1 MREKIKLSGV
11 PETILQTIYARAKES
26 RGRGAIHDAKAEEII
41 EKLDYDFSLADKD
54 TAMRSG
60 VIARTIVLDRMTK
73 EWLASHPGAVVVNI
87 ACGLDT
93 RCYRMSGYAHWYNLD
108 LPETMA
114 VREKLLPESGTISQI
129 TMSAMEDWG
138 SEISEQNVP
147 VLIVIE
153 GLTMYLSERNIQ
165 RIFTVISSRFSN
177 ATVFVETMN
186 PTIVRHFKEKSIDAS
201 NAKFNWG
208 IKNGKTLAE
217 LLSDFR
223 FVEEHSLTEGMAA
236 FAPVYKLLDRLPA
249 VRNISNKIIVLEK
262 ELYKMSFFEN
272 TRKPVG
278 LGGKLM
284 VAMMNLGHSPVA
296 RWGLQFLNAA
306 PDAKVLDCGCGGGA
320 NMKRLLKNCPQGI
333 VKGIDY
339 SPVSVEKTK
348 KVNETA
354 IAEGRCA
361 VLQGSVAD
369 MIFAD
374 DWFDAVT
381 AFETV
386 YFWPDLPQCFRE
398 VCRVLKPG
406 GTFLICNESSGD
418 TDKDEKW
425 TEIIG
430 GMTIYKDVELK
441 AYLEQV
447 GFYEVQ
453 IHKKKS
459 WLCITA
465 RK

>member
-1 MREKIKLSGV
+1 
-11 PETILQTIYARAKES
+11 
-26 RGRGAIHDAKAEEII
+26 
-41 EKLDYDFSLADKD
+41 
-54 TAMRSG
+54 
-60 VIARTIVLDRMTK
+60 
-73 EWLASHPGAVVVNI
+73 
-87 ACGLDT
+87 
-93 RCYRMSGYAHWYNLD
+93 
-108 LPETMA
+108 
-114 VREKLLPESGTISQI
+114 
-129 TMSAMEDWG
+129 
-138 SEISEQNVP
+138 
-147 VLIVIE
+147 
-153 GLTMYLSERNIQ
+153 
-165 RIFTVISSRFSN
+165 
-177 ATVFVETMN
+177 
-186 PTIVRHFKEKSIDAS
+186 
-201 NAKFNWG
+201 
-208 IKNGKTLAE
+208 
-217 LLSDFR
+217 
-223 FVEEHSLTEGMAA
+223 
-236 FAPVYKLLDRLPA
+236 
-249 VRNISNKIIVLEK
+249 
-262 ELYKMSFFEN
+262 MSFFEN

-320 NMKRLLKNCPQGI
+320 NMKRLLKKCPQGI

-361 VLQGSVAD
+361 VLQGNVAD

-381 AFETV
+381 ALETV

-425 TEIIG
+425 AEIIG
-430 GMTIYKDVELK
+430 GMTIYSGDELK
-441 AYLEQV
+441 TFLENA
-447 GFYEVQ
+447 GFCNVQ
-453 IHKKKS
+453 IHKNKMG
-459 WLCITA
+459 WLCVTGQKREA
-465 RK
+465 